1 MKSTDLLHDVWIG
14 KSDGKVALAHWG
26 KCSICLMLKAP
37 SLCAGKSDGDCI
49 DALAVFDIQLHVLQS
64 LQH

>member
-1 MKSTDLLHDVWIG
+1 MESCIG
-14 KSDGKVALAHWG
+14 SLR

-37 SLCAGKSDGDCI
+37 SLCAGKSDGDYI
-49 DALAVFDIQLHVLQS
+49 DALAYFDIQLHVLQS